1 MQRFLIDFRSQES
14 IKKIRSMFSFY
25 YVITERIKLNWSG
38 STEAATIGV
47 LKKKDVLKNV
57 ALFTR
62 EQLR

>member
-1 MQRFLIDFRSQES
+1 
-14 IKKIRSMFSFY
+14 MFSFY

-57 ALFTR
+57 ALFTG